1 MTRNR
6 NLQNTYLL
14 QCSIA
19 FHNLI
24 IELAL
29 KRVSFF
35 HHVKIN
41 IVSSHVQER
50 QVYRKLFRKG
60 LALGDQHQISGL
72 AAGAAWIQMAEDAK
86 RLVRVTSE
94 DVNNFRSLQ
103 EQLNKLRHTCQQ
115 CLV

>member
-6 NLQNTYLL
+6 NLQNIQPL

-29 KRVSFF
+29 KRGSFF
-35 HHVKIN
+35 HQVKIS

-50 QVYRKLFRKG
+50 QVYTKLFLKA

-72 AAGAAWIQMAEDAK
+72 AAGATWIQMAEDAK
-86 RLVRVTSE
+86 RLVTSE

-115 CLV
+115 YLV